1 MSLVPTGCY
10 MVKQDE
16 MIYEEALLK
25 NSINVGMLFQKGFIP
40 LCKILHAY
48 IVAQTW

>member
-10 MVKQDE
+10 MVKQGE

-25 NSINVGMLFQKGFIP
+25 SYINTGMLFQKGFIP

-48 IVAQTW
+48 FVAQTW